1 MSLSYLFLIFLI
13 YSFIGW
19 VSEVIYCSI
28 IQHKLVNRGF
38 LHGPICPIYGF
49 GGLLVVFCLEPF
61 AGNLFYLFVMAVI
74 VTSVLEFVTSWVLET
89 IFATKWWDYSDLR
102 FNIQGRICLVNSILF
117 GIMGVLGIKFMHPA
131 VLSALNRIPPE
142 SRDILAE
149 VLGAVMLVDLVV
161 TLRALVDFE
170 AKLASLTEFMES
182 VKASLDVREWFNE
195 LDLKGSLERLKLRAR
210 TDNSERT
217 RQWSERLESL
227 VSRPHEMVR
236 LMNAFPRLKS
246 RRHAPQVDIFR
257 SLHSIADWPSKALKK
272 SAAVASSAAGAVVGS
287 ISSAVAG
294 QPSPAEAT
302 AATAP
307 VETRK
312 HFFRRSAVADD
323 LEPATGWNRVYEL
336 FWVFFIASYIGL
348 ILESFW
354 CVITTG
360 QLESRSGLV
369 YGMLN
374 PVYGGGAVLMTLIL
388 ARRQRKSDLGVFVGG
403 MLIGGF
409 FEYIISLSQELLFSS
424 VSWEYSHTQL
434 NLHGRTNLMFSLIW
448 GFLALVW
455 VRYMYPALVRFI
467 RKIPAKL
474 GHIFAVVLAI
484 LLTANIGI
492 SALAVHRW
500 SERASGDPVGNAL
513 DSFLDERY
521 PDERL
526 KEIYPNLVF
535 VSRKD

>member
-1 MSLSYLFLIFLI
+1 VSLSYLFLIFLI

-74 VTSVLEFVTSWVLET
+74 VTSTLEYVTSWVLET
-89 IFATKWWDYSDLR
+89 IFATKWWDYSNLR
-102 FNIQGRICLVNSILF
+102 FNLHGRICLINSILF
-117 GIMGVLGIKFMHPA
+117 GIMGVLGIKFLHPA
-131 VLSALNRIPPE
+131 VFSVLDRIPVE
-142 SRDILAE
+142 SRDILAG
-149 VLGAVMLVDLVV
+149 VLGVVMLIDLVV

-182 VKASLDVREWFNE
+182 VKTSLDVREWFNE

-227 VSRPHEMVR
+227 VSRQHEMVR

-257 SLHSIADWPSKALKK
+257 SLHSIAGWPSKALN
-272 SAAVASSAAGAVVGS
+272 VASSAAEAVVGS
-287 ISSAVAG
+287 ISTAVSG
-294 QPSPAEAT
+294 QTPAAEAT
-302 AATAP
+302 ATTATA
-307 VETRK
+307 ESRK
-312 HFFRRSAVADD
+312 HFFRKSAVAED
-323 LEPATGWNRVYEL
+323 LEPATGWNRAYEL

-348 ILESFW
+348 ILESLW
-354 CVITTG
+354 CVVTRG
-360 QLESRSGLV
+360 YLESRSGLV

-388 ARRQRKSDLGVFVGG
+388 ARRQRKGDLGVFVGG

-409 FEYIISLSQELLFSS
+409 FEYLISLSQELLFSS
-424 VSWEYSHTQL
+424 VSWEYSQTQL

-455 VRYMYPALVRFI
+455 VRYLYPGLVRFI
-467 RKIPAKL
+467 RKIPAKF
-474 GHIFAVVLAI
+474 GHIVAIVLAV

-500 SERASGDPVGNAL
+500 SERASGDPAGNSL

-535 VSRKD
+535 VNRKN